1 MSTDLPNTIS
11 IDNIFSHVNSCG
23 VTNTRTFTAE
33 LTAASLIKAQHCVKK
48 LCTTPNSPPSTSI
61 FRKKKFPSIKIWHL
75 CVDFFCILSGRLL
88 SRNTLVFGRF
98 NSKERTNVHRTPFF
112 FTSLIPHCLKSQLSK
127 YCGKKALLGV
137 AKSLE
142 VTFFVFLGVGAI
154 LKICLTSSYTPIWL
168 CPGLLLELLYQ
179 CMPFYTYT

>member
-1 MSTDLPNTIS
+1 MHYTKHTTINKYIS
-11 IDNIFSHVNSCG
+11 
-23 VTNTRTFTAE
+23 
-33 LTAASLIKAQHCVKK
+33 
-48 LCTTPNSPPSTSI
+48 
-61 FRKKKFPSIKIWHL
+61 KKKNSKYQKLTSSLFR
-75 CVDFFCILSGRLL
+75 FFCTLSGRLL

-112 FTSLIPHCLKSQLSK
+112 FTSLIPHCLKSQVSK
-127 YCGKKALLGV
+127 YYGKKALLGV

-168 CPGLLLELLYQ
+168 CPRLLLELLYQ
-179 CMPFYTYT
+179 CMPFYTWAIPPSRTLHSDSVLYIQTFTNNI

>member
-1 MSTDLPNTIS
+1 MWRYQYPHIYGRTHCCIFNKSTALCEKALHYTKLTTINKYIS
-11 IDNIFSHVNSCG
+11 
-23 VTNTRTFTAE
+23 
-33 LTAASLIKAQHCVKK
+33 
-48 LCTTPNSPPSTSI
+48 
-61 FRKKKFPSIKIWHL
+61 KKKISKYQNLTSL
-75 CVDFFCILSGRLL
+75 CRFFCTLSGRLL
-88 SRNTLVFGRF
+88 SRDTLVFGRF

-142 VTFFVFLGVGAI
+142 VTFFVSLGVGAI
-154 LKICLTSSYTPIWL
+154 LKICLTSSYTPMWL

>member
-1 MSTDLPNTIS
+1 MWSYQYPHIYGRTHCCIFNKSTALCEKALHYTKLTTINKYIS
-11 IDNIFSHVNSCG
+11 
-23 VTNTRTFTAE
+23 
-33 LTAASLIKAQHCVKK
+33 
-48 LCTTPNSPPSTSI
+48 
-61 FRKKKFPSIKIWHL
+61 KKKISKYQNLTSLFR
-75 CVDFFCILSGRLL
+75 FFCTLSGRLL

-127 YCGKKALLGV
+127 YCGKKTLLGV